1 MLNLLFAMALTASPD
16 VKPATNAV
24 CPVQGLKV
32 TEKSKTVIVRGQ
44 EYRICCPGD
53 CDTKLAKNPDKYL
66 EKDGTPKNLK
76 KAEGKPSGHEGH
88 GMDHM
93 N

>member
-1 MLNLLFAMALTASPD
+1 MLDLLFALALTASPD
-16 VKPATNAV
+16 VKPATNSV

-53 CDTKLAKNPDKYL
+53 CDTKLAKDPDNYL
-66 EKDGTPKNLK
+66 EKDGTPKNLG
-76 KAEGKPSGHEGH
+76 KAAEKPSR
-88 GMDHM
+88 
-93 N
+93 